1 LIWRNPAGARSL
13 HGCIMDHDIIIV
25 GGGPAGLSFARA
37 LAGSGLRIAIVE
49 RQQRDQL
56 ADPGYD
62 GREIALTTGSMR
74 ILERMGVWQRI
85 APDHISPLRAARVIN
100 GRSPLAL
107 MFDTGARDER
117 ELGTLVSNH
126 HIRRALF
133 ERVSDQPDVTLL
145 DGTSAATVQ
154 ARGGHAEVTLASG
167 ETLAA
172 RLLVAA
178 DSRFSAVRDQLG
190 IGAEMKRTGT
200 AMLVCRVAHDRPHDH
215 VAVEWFRDP
224 GTIAM
229 LPLNGDVSSAV
240 LTLEIP
246 EAERLAAMD
255 DDALAQEIA
264 HRFGHRLG
272 AMRLDSSRHVYPLV
286 MTWARQ
292 FAIPG
297 AALVG
302 DTAVGMHP
310 VTTHGYNL
318 GLSSADRLAGEIKRA
333 IAGRGDWS
341 ADRVLSRY
349 ETGHRRHARP
359 IYAGTNMI
367 VGLYGDRRAP
377 AMALRHAGI
386 RVARRLP
393 LFRGAVRNLLLR
405 A

>member
-1 LIWRNPAGARSL
+1 
-13 HGCIMDHDIIIV
+13 MDHDIVIV

-37 LAGSGLRIAIVE
+37 LAGSGLGIAIVE
-49 RQQRDQL
+49 RQSREQL

-62 GREIALTTGSMR
+62 GREIALTRGSMHV
-74 ILERMGVWQRI
+74 LERMGVWERI
-85 APDHISPLRAARVIN
+85 APDDISPVRAARVIN

-126 HIRRALF
+126 QIRRALF
-133 ERVSDQPDVTLL
+133 ACVSEQPGVTLL
-145 DGTSAATVQ
+145 DGASAAKVH
-154 ARGGHAEVTLASG
+154 ARSGHSEITLASG
-167 ETLAA
+167 ETLTA

-215 VAVEWFRDP
+215 VAIEWFREP
-224 GTIAM
+224 GTIAL
-229 LPLNGDVSSAV
+229 LPLNGNVSSAV
-240 LTLEIP
+240 LTLAIP
-246 EAERLAAMD
+246 EAERLAAID
-255 DDALAQEIA
+255 DGALANEIA
-264 HRFGHRLG
+264 RRCDHRLG
-272 AMRLDSSRHVYPLV
+272 AMRLASSRHVYPLV

-310 VTTHGYNL
+310 VTAHGYNL
-318 GLSSADRLAGEIKRA
+318 GLSSADRLATEIKRA
-333 IAGRGDWS
+333 IAARADWGS
-341 ADRVLSRY
+341 NNVLRRY
-349 ETGHRRHARP
+349 ENSHRRHARP
-359 IYAGTNMI
+359 IYSGTNMI
-367 VGLYGDRRAP
+367 VGLYGDRRPA
-377 AMALRHAGI
+377 AMAVRHAGI

-393 LFRGAVRNLLLR
+393 FFRGAVRSMLLR

>member
-1 LIWRNPAGARSL
+1 
-13 HGCIMDHDIIIV
+13 MDHDIIIV

-37 LAGSGLRIAIVE
+37 LAGSGLDIAIVE
-49 RQQRDQL
+49 RQSSAQL
-56 ADPGYD
+56 ADTLYD
-62 GREIALTTGSMR
+62 GREIALTRGSMR
-74 ILERMGVWQRI
+74 ILEEMDVWSRL
-85 APDHISPLRAARVIN
+85 APDEISPLRAARVLN

-133 ERVSDQPDVTLL
+133 ECISQQPGVALL
-145 DGTSAATVQ
+145 DNMSVTKVH
-154 ARGGHAEVTLASG
+154 ARGGRAQVTLASG
-167 ETLAA
+167 KTLTA

-200 AMLVCRVAHDRPHDH
+200 AMLVCRVEHDLPHDH
-215 VAVEWFRDP
+215 VAIEWFRDP
-224 GTIAM
+224 GTIAL
-229 LPLNGDVSSAV
+229 LPLNGNVSSAV
-240 LTLEIP
+240 LTLHIP

-255 DDALAQEIA
+255 EGELADEIA
-264 HRFGHRLG
+264 RRCDHRLG
-272 AMRLDSSRHVYPLV
+272 AMRLASTAHVYPLV

-310 VTTHGYNL
+310 VTAHGYNL
-318 GLSSADRLAGEIKRA
+318 GLASAHRLAREIKRA

-341 ADRVLSRY
+341 ANAVLARY
-349 ETGHRRHARP
+349 ENGHRRHARP
-359 IYAGTNMI
+359 IYSGTNMI

-377 AMALRHAGI
+377 AMAVRHAGI

-393 LFRGAVRNLLLR
+393 FFRGAVRNMLLR
-405 A
+405 T